1 MKQPIISNF
10 CTTALKPEVIADLL
24 KLYPDADPRR
34 SIFLTL
40 ICSKSD
46 VKSNFSPFMS
56 AGAKGEE
63 NRYLKTHVIKLL
75 APQNAAC
82 YTNEFQVGCD
92 IARLSEEIITLIL
105 EELTT
110 LKQ

>member
-1 MKQPIISNF
+1 
-10 CTTALKPEVIADLL
+10 
-24 KLYPDADPRR
+24 
-34 SIFLTL
+34 
-40 ICSKSD
+40 
-46 VKSNFSPFMS
+46 MS
-56 AGAKGEE
+56 VGTKGEE

-75 APQNAAC
+75 APQNVAC
-82 YTNEFQVGCD
+82 YANEFQVDCD

>member
-1 MKQPIISNF
+1 M
-10 CTTALKPEVIADLL
+10 
-24 KLYPDADPRR
+24 
-34 SIFLTL
+34 
-40 ICSKSD
+40 CSKSD

-63 NRYLKTHVIKLL
+63 DRYLKTHSIKLL

-82 YTNEFQVGCD
+82 YGSEFQVDCD
-92 IARLSEEIITLIL
+92 IARLSEEIIILIL

>member
-1 MKQPIISNF
+1 M
-10 CTTALKPEVIADLL
+10 
-24 KLYPDADPRR
+24 
-34 SIFLTL
+34 
-40 ICSKSD
+40 CSKSD
-46 VKSNFSPFMS
+46 VKSNFSSFMS
-56 AGAKGEE
+56 VGTKGEE
-63 NRYLKTHVIKLL
+63 NRYLKTHSIKLL

-82 YTNEFQVGCD
+82 YANEFQVGCD

>member
-1 MKQPIISNF
+1 M
-10 CTTALKPEVIADLL
+10 
-24 KLYPDADPRR
+24 
-34 SIFLTL
+34 
-40 ICSKSD
+40 CSKSD
-46 VKSNFSPFMS
+46 VKNNFSSFMS
-56 AGAKGEE
+56 VGTKGEE
-63 NRYLKTHVIKLL
+63 NRYLKTHSIKLL

-82 YTNEFQVGCD
+82 YANEFQVGCD

>member
-1 MKQPIISNF
+1 MKQTIISNF

-24 KLYPDADPRR
+24 KLYPNADPRQ

-75 APQNAAC
+75 APQNVAC
-82 YTNEFQVGCD
+82 YANEFQVGCD

>member
-1 MKQPIISNF
+1 M
-10 CTTALKPEVIADLL
+10 
-24 KLYPDADPRR
+24 
-34 SIFLTL
+34 
-40 ICSKSD
+40 CSKSD

-56 AGAKGEE
+56 AGVKGEE
-63 NRYLKTHVIKLL
+63 NRYLKTHSIKLL

-82 YTNEFQVGCD
+82 YGSEFQVGCD